1 MLGTIG
7 TVGLLRST
15 ETRRAV
21 LRGALTGSAGLAAA
35 ALLGCSASKQP
46 AAPPPPAAASSGKP
60 KLLNEEQQALND
72 PSLPYPVVVPE
83 PDTPPVR
90 GGIYKEGYFV
100 DFGNFDTIV
109 ASSVST
115 QRVPNDTGEGLLRF
129 VGGGKVK
136 PQVNE
141 IESSLATSWELSP
154 DGLTVTF
161 KLTDK
166 AKFHN
171 KPPVNGRAFT
181 AEDARLVYE
190 RNRTATGSVSKGFFD
205 NVSTISAVNPTTLQI
220 KLKAPQ
226 ADFLTYPATRE
237 LVIYAMEL
245 IDSGALAKS
254 QDSIGTGP
262 WILTEAIKTDRI
274 SYVKNKD
281 YWRGEPYLDG
291 ALIRIMTDQSGRL
304 AALRTGQIHYGQS
317 ILRTKREADLFHQG
331 SPDFNI
337 IWSASAG
344 AVSGVF
350 TMASMRN
357 PKWQDER
364 VRQAVSLL
372 FNREKQ
378 LQIVSEGIGY
388 PYVRSLPWGVLF
400 DKRPTAQADLGP
412 WLRYDP
418 AEGKRLLQAAT
429 GQTTFAF
436 EWIAS
441 PQLTATD
448 ALIGFAVDSFKE
460 NGITITPRLVDA
472 PTLASQFSSKQF
484 PDTSAGTLVRYTT
497 DNYYK
502 DGVQT
507 GGSLNPSSISDK
519 TLDEWCV
526 QQSTE
531 PNPQKRRELL
541 RKIWDHTGQKAYFPF
556 EQAAGSG
563 PAGVWAKQLRNFWG
577 ASSLNGA
584 VTVSNPLKYMA
595 VSWLEK

>member
-1 MLGTIG
+1 MPATDRLLGG
-7 TVGLLRST
+7 TPA
-15 ETRRAV
+15 RRVV

-35 ALLGCSASKQP
+35 ALIGCKTGAQP
-46 AAPPPPAAASSGKP
+46 AAAPAPAPAANANAKP

-72 PSLPYPVVVPE
+72 PAFPYPVVIPE
-83 PDTPPVR
+83 PDTPPVK
-90 GGIYKEGYFV
+90 GGTYKEGYFV
-100 DFGNFDTIV
+100 EFGNFDTIV

-115 QRVPNDTGEGLLRF
+115 QRVPNDVGEGILRF

-141 IESSLATSWELSP
+141 IEPSLATSWELSP
-154 DGLTVTF
+154 DGLTFTF

-181 AEDARLVYE
+181 AEDARRVYE
-190 RNRTATGSVSKGFFD
+190 RNRTANASVSKGFFD
-205 NVSTISAVNPTTLQI
+205 NVSTITAVNPTTLQI

-226 ADFLTYPATRE
+226 PDFITYPATRE

-245 IDSGALAKS
+245 VDTGALTKS
-254 QDSIGTGP
+254 QDAIGTGP
-262 WILTEAIKTDRI
+262 WILTEAIKSDHI
-274 SYVKNKD
+274 SYIKNKD

-291 ALIRIMTDQSGRL
+291 ALIRIMPDQNARL

-317 ILRTKREADLFHQG
+317 ILRTKRDADALQQTNPG
-331 SPDFNI
+331 EFNT
-337 IWSASAG
+337 IWNASAG

-350 TMASMRN
+350 SMASMRN
-357 PKWQDER
+357 PKWQDDR

-378 LQIVSEGIGY
+378 LQLVSENIGY
-388 PYVRSLPWGVLF
+388 PYVRSLPWAVIF
-400 DKRPTAQADLGP
+400 DKRPTAQAELGP
-412 WLRYDP
+412 YLRYDP
-418 AEGKRLLQAAT
+418 AEGKKLLQAAT
-429 GQTTFAF
+429 GQSTFAF
-436 EWIAS
+436 DWLAS
-441 PQLTATD
+441 PQLSATD
-448 ALIGFAVDSFKE
+448 TLIGFTVDSFKE
-460 NGITITPRLVDA
+460 NGITVTPKLVDA
-472 PTLASQFSSKQF
+472 PTLASQFSTKQF
-484 PDTSAGTLVRYTT
+484 PDTSSGTLIRYTT

-507 GGSLNPSSISDK
+507 GGSLNPSGISDK
-519 TLDEWCV
+519 QLDEWCT

-531 PNPQKRRELL
+531 INPQKRKELL
-541 RKIWDHTGQKAYFPF
+541 RKIWDLTAQKAYFPF
-556 EQAAGSG
+556 EQSAGAG

-595 VSWLEK
+595 GSWLEK